1 MVGLFGGRPSP
12 GCSSS
17 CWRGEFCL
25 VPPDVETRE
34 RDLAHERSPSQ
45 MRDDLHLGLAA
56 VTGYEV
62 FIYTNMCLLSEP

>member
-1 MVGLFGGRPSP
+1 MLA
-12 GCSSS
+12 
-17 CWRGEFCL
+17 WRILSGATRCR
-25 VPPDVETRE
+25 DVLETRE